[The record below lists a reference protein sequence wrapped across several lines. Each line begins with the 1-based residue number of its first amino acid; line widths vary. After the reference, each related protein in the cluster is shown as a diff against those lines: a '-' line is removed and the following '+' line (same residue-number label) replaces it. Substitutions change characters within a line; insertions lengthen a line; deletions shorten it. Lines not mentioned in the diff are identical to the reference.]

1 MNGKLLQ
8 RWIGPA
14 CTALIGI
21 LGALLAQTGVIPN
34 LLFQG
39 DFHFPLSAL
48 ILIISLLAAII
59 WSVISIGGMVGE
71 KRIQRSLIQARAAQ
85 AQEKQRFI
93 RRLDHELKNPITT
106 IRLGVANLQE
116 RHRGDVEVSG
126 SLEHITNQVQRLQSL
141 VENLRRLVELDESSL
156 DLALVDLPE
165 VLEDAVEL
173 AGTGEQEGRK
183 VELTI
188 QQGPWPVAHIR
199 ADRDMLLVA
208 FRNLIENALK
218 FSAPQGRVE
227 VRASEDGHQVLIEVD
242 DNGRG
247 ISPEDLPLVFDEL
260 SRGTN
265 ARDVPGSGLGLT
277 LARRII
283 ELHHGNL
290 TVNSR
295 LDQGTMVRVQLPIQY

>member
-1 MNGKLLQ
+1 MRVKPLR

-14 CTALIGI
+14 STALIGI
-21 LGALLAQTGVIPN
+21 LGALLAQTGVIPD
-34 LLFQG
+34 LMYKG
-39 DFHFPLSAL
+39 DFYFPLSAL
-48 ILIISLLAAII
+48 ILSISLLAAII
-59 WSVISIGGMVGE
+59 WAVISVSGMVRE
-71 KRIQRSLIQARAAQ
+71 KQLQRSLMQARAAQ

-116 RHRGDVEVSG
+116 RHRGDAEVSG

-165 VLEDAVEL
+165 VLEDALEL
-173 AGTGEQEGRK
+173 AGTGEQAGRK

-188 QQGPWPVAHIR
+188 QQVPWPIAHIR

-265 ARDVPGSGLGLT
+265 ARDVPGSGLGLA

-283 ELHHGNL
+283 ELHHGSL

-295 LDQGTMVRVQLPIQY
+295 LDQGTMVRVQLPIE

>member
-1 MNGKLLQ
+1 MRGKSLL
-8 RWIGPA
+8 RWLGPV
-14 CTALIGI
+14 CTVLVGI
-21 LGALLAQTGVIPN
+21 LGAILVRTGIIPD
-34 LLFQG
+34 LMFKG
-39 DFHFPLSAL
+39 DFYFPLSAL
-48 ILIISLLAAII
+48 ILFISLLAAII
-59 WSVISIGGMVGE
+59 WAVISVGRMVAE
-71 KRIQRSLIQARAAQ
+71 KRLQRSLEQVRAAQ
-85 AQEKQRFI
+85 VQEKQRFL

-116 RHRGDVEVSG
+116 RYHGDVDVSG
-126 SLEHITNQVQRLQSL
+126 SLEHITNQVQRLHSL

-165 VLEDAVEL
+165 VLEEAVEL
-173 AGTGEQEGRK
+173 AGTGEQTGRK
-183 VELTI
+183 VDLVI
-188 QQGPWPVAHIR
+188 QQVPWPVAQIR
-199 ADRDMLLVA
+199 ADRDMLMVA

-218 FSAPQGRVE
+218 FSAPDGRVE

-247 ISPEDLPLVFDEL
+247 IPPEDLPLVFDEL

-265 ARDVPGSGLGLT
+265 ARDVPGSGLGLA

-283 ELHHGNL
+283 ELHHGSL

-295 LDQGTMVRVQLPIQY
+295 LDQGTMVRVQLPIQ

>member
-1 MNGKLLQ
+1 M
-8 RWIGPA
+8 
-14 CTALIGI
+14 
-21 LGALLAQTGVIPN
+21 
-34 LLFQG
+34 
-39 DFHFPLSAL
+39 
-48 ILIISLLAAII
+48 
-59 WSVISIGGMVGE
+59 
-71 KRIQRSLIQARAAQ
+71 
-85 AQEKQRFI
+85 
-93 RRLDHELKNPITT
+93 KNPITT

-116 RHRGDVEVSG
+116 RYHGDVEVSG

-141 VENLRRLVELDESSL
+141 VENLRRLIELDESSL

-165 VLEDAVEL
+165 VLEEAVEL
-173 AGTGEQEGRK
+173 AGAGEQTGRK
-183 VELTI
+183 VDLVI
-188 QQGPWPVAHIR
+188 QQVPWPVAQIR

-218 FSAPQGRVE
+218 FSASEGRVE

-247 ISPEDLPLVFDEL
+247 IPPEDLPLVFDEL

-265 ARDVPGSGLGLT
+265 ARDVPGSGLGLA

-283 ELHHGNL
+283 ELHHGSL

-295 LDQGTMVRVQLPIQY
+295 LDQGTMVRVQLPVQS